1 MPLRRV
7 LAPPLWALLGA
18 CAGTVP
24 PSPLDPNRLRLALSP
39 ASFGQALNLQQQVH
53 VEAQG
58 RTVEFDA
65 VLDIAPDAV
74 TLVGL
79 TLGQRMLTLRYD
91 GATLSEQRH
100 AALPAEV
107 RGADIL
113 SDVQLALW
121 PAAAVRA
128 ALPAG
133 WTLTDE
139 GQRRTLSHD
148 AQDVAV
154 IAYDGVPRWQGR
166 ITLENRQYAYRLVI
180 RSVAAEP

>member
-1 MPLRRV
+1 MSVRRV
-7 LAPPLWALLGA
+7 LAPPLWAFLGA
-18 CAGTVP
+18 CAGAAP
-24 PSPLDPNRLRLALSP
+24 ASRGDPGRLQFALSP

-58 RTVEFDA
+58 RSVDFDA

-79 TLGQRMLTLRYD
+79 TLGQRMLTVRYD

-100 AALPAEV
+100 PALPAEV

-121 PAAAVRA
+121 PEGAVRA
-128 ALPAG
+128 ALPSG
-133 WTLTDE
+133 WTLIDD
-139 GQRRTLSHD
+139 GQRRTLTHD
-148 AQDVAV
+148 ARDVSV

-166 ITLENRQYAYRLVI
+166 ITLESLQPAYRLVI
-180 RSVAAEP
+180 RSVATAP

>member
-1 MPLRRV
+1 MAPCRV
-7 LAPPLWALLGA
+7 LALAL
-18 CAGTVP
+18 
-24 PSPLDPNRLRLALSP
+24 LALSGACTGAPPPPQPDPDRLNLALAP
-39 ASFGQALNLQQQVH
+39 ASFGQAVSLQQQVH
-53 VEAQG
+53 VEARG
-58 RTVEFDA
+58 RSVDFDA

-91 GATLSEQRH
+91 GATLTEQRNP
-100 AALPAEV
+100 ALPADV

-121 PAAAVRA
+121 PVSAVRA

-133 WTLTDE
+133 WALSDE

-148 AQDVAV
+148 AHDVAV

-166 ITLENRQYAYRLVI
+166 FTLDHVQPPYRLVI
-180 RSVAAEP
+180 RSAVSEP